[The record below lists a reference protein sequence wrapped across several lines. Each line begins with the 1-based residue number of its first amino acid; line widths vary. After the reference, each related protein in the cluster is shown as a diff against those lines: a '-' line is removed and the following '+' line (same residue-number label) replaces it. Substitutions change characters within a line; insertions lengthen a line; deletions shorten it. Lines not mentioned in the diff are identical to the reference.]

1 MTRLAKAPAAVAAA
15 LLLLAPAFAASDG
28 RWIHVR
34 VDEDGDHGAKVDVQ
48 VPLSMV
54 SSLMPTLRAKMDVDG
69 HLDFGSSDVSLD
81 ELRAYWKAVKE
92 SKDGN
97 YVTVKDG
104 SDTVRIAKRGGVVHV
119 DVKGSGERVTMRLP
133 VPIVDAFLGTKD
145 TLDVGALVEALHD
158 VPNGELIA
166 VDDDDSKVR
175 IWIDD
180 RPSPVRDEDTP

>member
-1 MTRLAKAPAAVAAA
+1 
-15 LLLLAPAFAASDG
+15 
-28 RWIHVR
+28 
-34 VDEDGDHGAKVDVQ
+34 
-48 VPLSMV
+48 
-54 SSLMPTLRAKMDVDG
+54 
-69 HLDFGSSDVSLD
+69 
-81 ELRAYWKAVKE
+81 
-92 SKDGN
+92 
-97 YVTVKDG
+97 
-104 SDTVRIAKRGGVVHV
+104 VHV